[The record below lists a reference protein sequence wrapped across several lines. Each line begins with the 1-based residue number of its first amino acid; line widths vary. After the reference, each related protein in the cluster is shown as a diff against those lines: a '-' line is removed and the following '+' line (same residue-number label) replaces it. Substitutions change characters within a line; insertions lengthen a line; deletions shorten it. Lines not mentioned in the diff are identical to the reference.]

1 MRYFLDTNIVIDFLS
16 DRKPFSLVSA
26 QIFELGYKKKVELLI
41 SAVSYNN
48 IYYILRQNLSHRETL
63 KLLNEITDVL
73 SIADVT
79 ASVIYKA
86 LKSDFKDFEDA
97 IQYYCALSQID
108 IDAIVT
114 RNGKDFKKA
123 SIPILTP
130 EEALS
135 SILSASR

>member
-1 MRYFLDTNIVIDFLS
+1 VRYFLDTNVVIDFLS
-16 DRKPFSLVSA
+16 DRKPFSGVSA
-26 QIFELGYKKKVELLI
+26 QLFELGFRKKVELFI

-79 ASVIYKA
+79 ASVIHKA
-86 LKSDFKDFEDA
+86 LKSEFKDFEDA
-97 IQYYCALSQID
+97 IQYYSALSQFD

-114 RNGKDFKKA
+114 RNAKDFRKVT
-123 SIPILTP
+123 IPILTP

-135 SILSASR
+135 AILSASS